1 MIPEAV
7 ENIVENMKKV
17 LVGKSQ
23 VIELAV
29 VALICEG
36 HLLIEDVPG
45 IGKTTLAKALARSV
59 GCSFSRIQC
68 TPDLLPSDITGIYF
82 FDQKASE
89 FVFRPGPLLNNIVL
103 ADEINRAT
111 PRTQSSLLESME
123 ERQVTVDGVTMQ
135 LPRPFIVIATQNPV
149 ELQGTFPLPEA
160 QLDRFMFNLRI
171 GYPDRDEEDSMLLRF
186 EKENPLDSLTARA
199 TGEEIIRLKQLA
211 NNVYVEESIRRY
223 ILEITGRTRN
233 HPAIQL
239 GASPRASLALYKAA
253 QAYALARGRDY
264 VIPDDVKSL
273 AVPTLGHRLI
283 LNPEAFIQKRGKED
297 LIEEILS
304 SIPISIEDER

>member
-123 ERQVTVDGVTMQ
+123 ERQVTVDGVTIQ
-135 LPRPFIVIATQNPV
+135 LPRPFMVIATQNPV

-171 GYPDRDEEDSMLLRF
+171 GYPERDEEDSMLLRF
-186 EKENPLDSLTARA
+186 EKENPLDSLTERA
-199 TGEEIIRLKQLA
+199 TGEEIIRLKRLA

-233 HPAIQL
+233 HPEIQL

-297 LIEEILS
+297 LVEEILS